1 MNKKHW
7 NIIDMMEMNVENQQN
22 CLQLVVPFGFFTDW
36 VKAKTKHE
44 VKMSFVDEKTVA
56 LGSVFKM
63 MLPIVNK
70 EVSKEIS
77 IKISDIQLIGE
88 KLQMH
93 YDAGLMINLLST
105 FLKKILP
112 SSVIENKVV
121 DLPDNS
127 TSFFVHLDKVEKA
140 KQVLQHIDFQGI
152 HFRDTAA
159 VLDFKLRR

>member
-1 MNKKHW
+1 M
-7 NIIDMMEMNVENQQN
+7 DMMEMNVENQQN
-22 CLQLVVPFGFFTDW
+22 CLQLVVPFGFITDW
-36 VKAKTKHE
+36 VKAKTGHD
-44 VKMSFVDEKTVA
+44 VSMSFVDGKTVA

-70 EVSKEIS
+70 EVSKEIR
-77 IKISDIQLIGE
+77 IKVSDIQLVGE

-93 YDAGLMINLLST
+93 YDAGLMINLLSA

-121 DLPDNS
+121 DLPENS

-140 KQVLQHIDFQGI
+140 KQLLQHIDFQGI
-152 HFRDTAA
+152 HFKEAA
-159 VLDFKLRR
+159 AHLDFKLR

>member
-1 MNKKHW
+1 
-7 NIIDMMEMNVENQQN
+7 MMEMNVENQQN

-77 IKISDIQLIGE
+77 IKISDIQLVGE

-93 YDAGLMINLLST
+93 YDAGMMMNLLSS

-112 SSVIENKVV
+112 SSVIEHKVI
-121 DLPDNS
+121 DLPEDS
-127 TSFFVHLDKVEKA
+127 MSLFVHLDKVEKA
-140 KQVLQHIDFQGI
+140 HQVLQHIDFQGI

-159 VLDFKLRR
+159 VLDFKLKL

>member
-1 MNKKHW
+1 M
-7 NIIDMMEMNVENQQN
+7 DLMEMNVENQQN

-44 VKMSFVDEKTVA
+44 VKMSFVDDKTVA

-77 IKISDIQLIGE
+77 IKVSDIQLVGE
-88 KLQMH
+88 KLKMH
-93 YDAGLMINLLST
+93 YDAGLMVNLLST

-112 SSVIENKVV
+112 SSVMENKVV
-121 DLPDNS
+121 DLPENS

-140 KQVLQHIDFQGI
+140 KQALQHIDFQGI
-152 HFRDTAA
+152 HFNNTAA
-159 VLDFKLRR
+159 VIDFKLKR

>member
-1 MNKKHW
+1 MDV
-7 NIIDMMEMNVENQQN
+7 IGLSTENQQN

-36 VKAKTKHE
+36 VKAKTGHE
-44 VKMSFVDEKTVA
+44 VSMSFVDGKKVA
-56 LGSVFKM
+56 LGGVFKM

-70 EVSKEIS
+70 EVSKEIR
-77 IKISDIQLIGE
+77 IKISDIQLVGE

-121 DLPDNS
+121 DLPEDS

-152 HFRDTAA
+152 HFKDTAA
-159 VLDFKLRR
+159 VLDFKLRL

>member
-1 MNKKHW
+1 M
-7 NIIDMMEMNVENQQN
+7 DVMEMNTENQQN

-36 VKAKTKHE
+36 VKAKTGHK
-44 VKMSFVDEKTVA
+44 VSLSFVDGNTVA

-70 EVSKEIS
+70 EVSKEIR
-77 IKISDIQLIGE
+77 IKVSDIQLVGE

-93 YDAGLMINLLST
+93 YDAGIMINLLST

-112 SSVIENKVV
+112 SPVIENKVV
-121 DLPDNS
+121 DLPEDS

-152 HFRDTAA
+152 HFKDTAA
-159 VLDFKLRR
+159 VLDFKLRL

>member
-1 MNKKHW
+1 M
-7 NIIDMMEMNVENQQN
+7 DLMEMNVENRQN
-22 CLQLVVPFGFFTDW
+22 SLQLVVPFGFLTDW

-44 VKMSFVDEKTVA
+44 VKMTFVDEKSIA

-77 IKISDIQLIGE
+77 IKISDIQLVGE

-93 YDAGLMINLLST
+93 YDAGMMMNLLSS

-112 SSVIENKVV
+112 SSVIEHKVI
-121 DLPDNS
+121 DLPEDS
-127 TSFFVHLDKVEKA
+127 MSLFVHLDKVEKA
-140 KQVLQHIDFQGI
+140 HQVLQHIDFQGI
-152 HFRDTAA
+152 HFKDAAA
-159 VLDFKLRR
+159 VLDFKLRLD

>member
-1 MNKKHW
+1 MDV
-7 NIIDMMEMNVENQQN
+7 IGLSTDNQQN

-36 VKAKTKHE
+36 VKAKTGHE
-44 VKMSFVDEKTVA
+44 VSMSFVDGKTVA

-70 EVSKEIS
+70 EVSKEIR
-77 IKISDIQLIGE
+77 IKVSDIQLVGE

-121 DLPDNS
+121 DLPEDS

-152 HFRDTAA
+152 HFKDTAA
-159 VLDFKLRR
+159 VLDFKLRL

>member
-36 VKAKTKHE
+36 VKAKTNHE
-44 VKMSFVDEKTVA
+44 VKMSFVDEKTVS